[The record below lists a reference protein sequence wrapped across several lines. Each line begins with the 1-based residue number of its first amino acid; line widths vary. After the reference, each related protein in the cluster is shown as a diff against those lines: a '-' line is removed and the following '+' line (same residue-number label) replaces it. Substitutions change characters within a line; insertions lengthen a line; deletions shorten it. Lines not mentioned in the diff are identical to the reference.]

1 MYRFKYSNKREY
13 ADFYAKEAVRIYGDW
28 IRRKQIE
35 AIVPVPMYRLK
46 EKGRGYNQAAVFART
61 LGEKMNL
68 PVEKRM
74 VKRIRNTTPQK
85 ELNDVER
92 KINLKKAFQLVP
104 NIVKYRKILIVD
116 DIYTTGSTIDAV
128 AEVLLQA
135 GVDEIYFL
143 CISIGE
149 GFYEEYAMDV
159 RNCKGCGKLFN
170 YMSGAQ
176 LCPECRAKLEKKF
189 SSVKDYIGEHPQA
202 SISQVAEDMDV
213 SVKQIKQWV
222 KEERL
227 ILSEASLDGVLC
239 EHCGRPITSGRFC
252 DKCRA
257 AMANN
262 LRSALNRPRPMQ
274 QRSGGERDEGDKMRF
289 LR

>member
-1 MYRFKYSNKREY
+1 
-13 ADFYAKEAVRIYGDW
+13 
-28 IRRKQIE
+28 
-35 AIVPVPMYRLK
+35 
-46 EKGRGYNQAAVFART
+46 
-61 LGEKMNL
+61 
-68 PVEKRM
+68 
-74 VKRIRNTTPQK
+74 
-85 ELNDVER
+85 
-92 KINLKKAFQLVP
+92 
-104 NIVKYRKILIVD
+104 
-116 DIYTTGSTIDAV
+116 
-128 AEVLLQA
+128 
-135 GVDEIYFL
+135 
-143 CISIGE
+143 
-149 GFYEEYAMDV
+149 
-159 RNCKGCGKLFN
+159 
-170 YMSGAQ
+170 MSGAQ

-252 DKCRA
+252 DKCKA

-262 LRSALNRPRPMQ
+262 LRSALNRPRPTQ

>member
-1 MYRFKYSNKREY
+1 
-13 ADFYAKEAVRIYGDW
+13 
-28 IRRKQIE
+28 
-35 AIVPVPMYRLK
+35 
-46 EKGRGYNQAAVFART
+46 
-61 LGEKMNL
+61 
-68 PVEKRM
+68 
-74 VKRIRNTTPQK
+74 
-85 ELNDVER
+85 
-92 KINLKKAFQLVP
+92 
-104 NIVKYRKILIVD
+104 
-116 DIYTTGSTIDAV
+116 
-128 AEVLLQA
+128 
-135 GVDEIYFL
+135 
-143 CISIGE
+143 
-149 GFYEEYAMDV
+149 MDV

-189 SSVKDYIGEHPQA
+189 SSVKDYIGEHPPA

-252 DKCRA
+252 DKCKA

-289 LR
+289 LRYSREQNVTYLKIRTEFIKKQGA

>member
-1 MYRFKYSNKREY
+1 
-13 ADFYAKEAVRIYGDW
+13 
-28 IRRKQIE
+28 
-35 AIVPVPMYRLK
+35 
-46 EKGRGYNQAAVFART
+46 
-61 LGEKMNL
+61 
-68 PVEKRM
+68 
-74 VKRIRNTTPQK
+74 
-85 ELNDVER
+85 
-92 KINLKKAFQLVP
+92 
-104 NIVKYRKILIVD
+104 
-116 DIYTTGSTIDAV
+116 
-128 AEVLLQA
+128 
-135 GVDEIYFL
+135 
-143 CISIGE
+143 
-149 GFYEEYAMDV
+149 MDV

-213 SVKQIKQWV
+213 SVKQIKQGV

-252 DKCRA
+252 DKCKA